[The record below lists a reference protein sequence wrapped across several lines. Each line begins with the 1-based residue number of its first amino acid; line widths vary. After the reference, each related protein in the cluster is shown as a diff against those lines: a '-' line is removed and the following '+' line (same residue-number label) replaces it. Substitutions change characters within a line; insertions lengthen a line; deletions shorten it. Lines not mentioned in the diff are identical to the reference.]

1 MRPAPSD
8 FNADFYSNAAAEG
21 ILASSLRAAMQF
33 FGLRERYLFTRGKR
47 LRLRYASM
55 PLAWLCVGGIAFS
68 VAAAAPEPIRTAS
81 GMGLVYT
88 AGAAERAI
96 GRQVLGILE
105 EAQPILAPLPLDYA
119 DASDD
124 TGSSDPADSG
134 PLRFRIG
141 SGDTI
146 AGILDQAGISASDT
160 NQITSALGK
169 QIDPRDVRPGQ
180 IVSLEFDPDAENGK
194 SLSRMEV
201 FLDSVRSVAL
211 SRSDDGDFDVAV
223 NEKEVHREI
232 SAHKAIIEDSL
243 YASAIRAKIPPAIIA
258 DAIRIYS
265 YDVDFQRDVKPGDS
279 LDVMYDSYVTGDGDR
294 ARQGKILYASL
305 TVGGREIPLYRF
317 TRQGGEAEYY
327 TKDGKTIRKSLL
339 RTPIDGARITSGFG
353 MRRHPILGYT
363 KMHKGMDFGAPRGTP
378 IFASGAGTIEKA
390 GRFGGY
396 GNYIRIR
403 HNGSTKTAYGHLN
416 GFAKGIR
423 PGVKVRQGQVIGY
436 VGTTGRSTGP
446 HLHYEVIVN
455 NVPVNPAKVKMAQ
468 GDSLGGKDLKKF
480 RAQIA
485 QLHKEYA
492 QVAMSDVSQVM
503 AQAETGST
511 GP

>member
-1 MRPAPSD
+1 MRPAPSG
-8 FNADFYSNAAAEG
+8 FNADIYNNATPDG
-21 ILASSLRAAMQF
+21 VFTSSLRVAMQF
-33 FGLRERYLFTRGKR
+33 FGLRERYLFTRGRK

-68 VAAAAPEPIRTAS
+68 VAAAAPEPIRMAS

-124 TGSSDPADSG
+124 AGNADPMDSG

-146 AGILDQAGISASDT
+146 AGILDQAGISASDM

-169 QIDPRDVRPGQ
+169 QLDPRDIRPGQ
-180 IVSLEFDPDAENGK
+180 IVSLEFDPDAEKGK
-194 SLSRMEV
+194 ALSRMEV

-211 SRSDDGDFDVAV
+211 NRSDDGDFDVAV

-232 SAHKAIIEDSL
+232 SAHKALIEDSL
-243 YASAIRAKIPPAIIA
+243 YASAVRAKIPPAIIA

-279 LDVMYDSYVTGDGDR
+279 LEVMYDSYVTGDGDR

-305 TVGGREIPLYRF
+305 TVGGREIPIYRF

-327 TKDGKTIRKSLL
+327 TRDGKTIRKSLL

-396 GNYIRIR
+396 GNFIRIR
-403 HNGSTKTAYGHLN
+403 HNSTTKTAYGHLN

-480 RAQIA
+480 REQIA
-485 QLHKEYA
+485 QMRKEYA
-492 QVAMSDVSQVM
+492 QVAMSDGSQL
-503 AQAETGST
+503 AQAETGSSDR
-511 GP
+511 